1 VNRLGL
7 LTFKGGTHPP
17 HGKKYSENK
26 AIEKA
31 TAPKVVKIPLS
42 QHIGA
47 PCKAI
52 VEKGDYVKVGQKIG
66 EPLAFVSAPVHSSVS
81 GIVKSIG
88 SEKVAGGSGDCIV
101 IESDG
106 KFEVSE
112 NVITKGELE
121 NLSGKEILEIIKEAG
136 IVGMGGAGFPTHVK
150 LSPPPEKDIDLLI
163 LNGAECEPYLTAD
176 HRLMIER
183 ADDIIYG
190 LKALMK
196 VLEVNKGYIGIE
208 NNKPD
213 AIRIMQEAAKGENIV
228 IQGLKT
234 KYPQGAEK
242 QLIDAISGR
251 EVPSGGL
258 PMDAGAVVNNVAT
271 AYAVAQAI
279 KTGMP
284 LIERICT
291 ITGNAI
297 SEPKNLEI
305 RVGTDLSE
313 IIEQCG
319 GFSETPGKIILG
331 GPMMGRAT
339 SSIDVPS
346 TKTTSGIL
354 VFNKEKAIIEEP
366 AYCIKCGKC
375 VDVCPIN
382 LLPVYL
388 SSHAEHGNLSKI
400 KELNVMDCIEC
411 GSCSYICPSKRRL
424 LEGIRLGKNR
434 IRSMKQK

>member
-1 VNRLGL
+1 LGL
-7 LTFKGGTHPP
+7 LTFKGGIHPP
-17 HGKKYSENK
+17 HGKKYSEKK

-31 TAPKVVKIPLS
+31 NNPKIVKIPLS

-47 PCKAI
+47 PCKPI
-52 VEKGDYVKVGQKIG
+52 VEKGDFVKVGQKIG

-81 GIVKSIG
+81 GVVKAVKN
-88 SEKVAGGSGDCIV
+88 EKIAGGLGKCVV

-106 KFEVSE
+106 KFEISE
-112 NVITKGELE
+112 TVISKGDIESLT
-121 NLSGKEILEIIKEAG
+121 GKEILEIIKDAG

-150 LSPPPEKDIDLLI
+150 LSPPPDKNIDLLI

-176 HRLMIER
+176 HRLMLER
-183 ADDIIYG
+183 ADDIVYG

-196 VLEVNKGYIGIE
+196 VLDVKKGYIAIE

-213 AIRIMQEAAKGENIV
+213 AIKIMKEAAKGEDII

-242 QLIDAISGR
+242 QLINAISGR

-258 PMDAGAVVNNVAT
+258 PMEAGAVVNNVAT
-271 AYAVAQAI
+271 AYAISIAI

-284 LIERICT
+284 LIQRICT
-291 ITGNAI
+291 VTGSAI
-297 SEPKNLEI
+297 KEPKNLEI
-305 RVGTDLSE
+305 LVGTELTE

-319 GFSETPGKIILG
+319 GFSETPNKILLG

-339 SSIDVPS
+339 SAIDVPS

-354 VFNKEKAIIEEP
+354 AFNKVDATIPEP
-366 AYCIKCGKC
+366 SLCIKCGKC

-382 LLPVYL
+382 LLPVYI
-388 SSHAEHGNLSKI
+388 SSNAENGNFDKAE
-400 KELNVMDCIEC
+400 ELNVMDCIEC
-411 GSCSYICPSKRRL
+411 GSCSFVCPSKRRL
-424 LEGIRLGKNR
+424 LEGIRLAKNR
-434 IRSMKQK
+434 IRSKKQK

>member
-17 HGKKYSENK
+17 HGKKYSEKK

-31 TAPKVVKIPLS
+31 TEPKVVRIPLS

-47 PCKAI
+47 PCKSI

-81 GIVKSIG
+81 GTVKSVGI
-88 SEKVAGGSGDCIV
+88 EKVAGGSGECVV

-112 NVITKGELE
+112 NVITKGALE
-121 NLSGKEILEIIKEAG
+121 DLNGKEILEIIKEAG

-176 HRLMIER
+176 HRLMLER
-183 ADDIIYG
+183 ADDIVYG

-196 VLEVNKGYIGIE
+196 VLEVSKGYIGIE
-208 NNKPD
+208 SNKPD
-213 AIRIMQEAAKGENIV
+213 AIKAMEKAAEGENIV

-258 PMDAGAVVNNVAT
+258 PMDTGAVVNNVAT

-284 LIERICT
+284 LIQRICT
-291 ITGNAI
+291 VTGNAVA
-297 SEPKNLEI
+297 EPKNLEI
-305 RVGTDLSE
+305 RVGTELTE

-319 GFSETPGKIILG
+319 GYSETPGKIILG

-339 SSIDVPS
+339 SSVDVPS

-354 VFNKEKAIIEEP
+354 IFDKEHAVIDEP
-366 AYCIKCGKC
+366 VYCIKCGKC
-375 VDVCPIN
+375 VDVCPIK

-388 SSHAEHGNLSKI
+388 SSHAEHGNLDKI

-411 GSCSYICPSKRRL
+411 GACSFVCPSKRRL

>member
-1 VNRLGL
+1 MGL

-17 HGKKYSENK
+17 HGKKYSESK

-31 TAPKVVKIPLS
+31 NEPKIVKIPLS

-47 PCKAI
+47 PCKPI

-81 GIVKSIG
+81 GTVKSIG
-88 SEKVAGGSGDCIV
+88 KEDVAGGSGQCIV

-106 KFEVSE
+106 LFEVCE
-112 NVITKGELE
+112 NVTPKGDLE
-121 NLSGKEILEIIKEAG
+121 DLNGPEILEIIKEAG

-150 LSPPPEKDIDLLI
+150 LSPPPDKKIDLLI

-176 HRLMIER
+176 HRLMLER
-183 ADDIIYG
+183 AEDIVYG

-196 VLEVNKGYIGIE
+196 VLEVKKGYIGIE
-208 NNKPD
+208 DNKKD
-213 AIRIMQEAAKGENIV
+213 AIEAMKEAAKGEPIV
-228 IQGLKT
+228 IQSLKT

-291 ITGNAI
+291 VTGNAI

-305 RVGTDLSE
+305 LVGTDISE
-313 IIEQCG
+313 LIEQCN
-319 GFSETPGKIILG
+319 GFSKTPGKVILG

-339 SSIDVPS
+339 SNYHVPS
-346 TKTTSGIL
+346 TKTTSGVLI
-354 VFNKEKAIIEEP
+354 FDEEMAVIDEP
-366 AYCIKCGKC
+366 SYCIKCGKC

-388 SSHAEHGNLSKI
+388 SSNAINDNLHKI
-400 KELNVMDCIEC
+400 QDLNIIDCIEC
-411 GSCSYICPSKRRL
+411 GSCSFICPSRRRL
-424 LEGIRLGKNR
+424 LEGIRLGKTR
-434 IRSMKQK
+434 IRSMKEK

>member
-1 VNRLGL
+1 MGL

-17 HGKKYSENK
+17 HGKKYSEKK

-31 TAPKVVKIPLS
+31 KDPKVVKIPLS

-47 PCKAI
+47 PCKPI

-81 GIVKSIG
+81 GTVKSVG
-88 SEKVAGGSGDCIV
+88 NEKIAGGSGQCIV

-112 NVITKGELE
+112 NVTKKGDLE
-121 NLSGKEILEIIKEAG
+121 NLSGKEILGIIKEAG

-150 LSPPPEKDIDLLI
+150 LSPPPEKEIDLLI
-163 LNGAECEPYLTAD
+163 LNGAECEPFLTAD
-176 HRLMIER
+176 HRLMLER

-196 VLEVNKGYIGIE
+196 VLEVEKGYIGIE

-213 AIRIMQEAAKGENIV
+213 AIKVMKEAAKGEKIV
-228 IQGLKT
+228 VQGLKT

-284 LIERICT
+284 LIDRICT
-291 ITGNAI
+291 ITGNAV

-305 RVGTDLSE
+305 RVGTQISE

-339 SSIDVPS
+339 SSVDVPS

-354 VFNKEKAIIEEP
+354 IFDKEEAIIDEP
-366 AYCIKCGKC
+366 VYCIKCGKC

-388 SSHAEHGNLSKI
+388 SSHAEHGNLNKV

-411 GSCSYICPSKRRL
+411 GSCSFVCPSKRRL

-434 IRSMKQK
+434 VRSMKQK